1 MQNLTFVEKNTIIP
15 VETVICA
22 LGLNITMFEPLSFN
36 NETTRVEQL
45 WINLK
50 KYIENKDL
58 YFKSRVQDIESE
70 VNYIFE
76 NIVSESVKE
85 TNNSKEKKDNFLY
98 DFGTIDDKYNIKY
111 NSLEDILKEYI
122 NFYTLENLQNTSL
135 HIFASEIVEH
145 NSSLKNNSLFYIIT
159 IIEKIKKLSKT
170 MNFRLTKDERC
181 FGIYIP
187 KKIRLENVSP
197 NLIKM
202 LKNNFEIKE
211 FKTFNEI
218 YNNFKKFLDEKYNQN
233 TRPKLIY
240 NCIIK
245 CLD

>member
-1 MQNLTFVEKNTIIP
+1 MQNLTFVEKNNTIP

-76 NIVSESVKE
+76 NIVPE
-85 TNNSKEKKDNFLY
+85 TNNSEDNFLS
-98 DFGTIDDKYNIKY
+98 DFGTLDKYNIKC

-122 NFYTLENLQNTSL
+122 SFYTLENLQNKSL
-135 HIFASEIVEH
+135 HVFASEIVEN

-187 KKIRLENVSP
+187 KNIRLENVSP

-202 LKNNFEIKE
+202 LKNRFENIEE

-218 YNNFKKFLDEKYNQN
+218 YNNFKNFLDEKYNQN